1 MLEQDYVYNARIV
14 NVVDGDTVD
23 MLVDLGFHTYIKD
36 RFRLSGIDT
45 AEVNSTDAAERKLA
59 QDAKA
64 WMANYL
70 NKDVVIKSTKKDKY
84 GRYLAYIYKD
94 SEVSLNDQM
103 LSLGLAKVYS

>member
-36 RFRLSGIDT
+36 RFRLSDINT
-45 AEVNSTDAAERKLA
+45 AELTSTDAAERKLA
-59 QDAKA
+59 QEAKA

-70 NKDVVIKSTKKDKY
+70 NKDVVIQSTKKDKY
-84 GRYLAYIYKD
+84 GRYLARIYVGT
-94 SEVSLNDQM
+94 EVSLNQQLLDA
-103 LSLGLAKVYS
+103 GLAKKYV